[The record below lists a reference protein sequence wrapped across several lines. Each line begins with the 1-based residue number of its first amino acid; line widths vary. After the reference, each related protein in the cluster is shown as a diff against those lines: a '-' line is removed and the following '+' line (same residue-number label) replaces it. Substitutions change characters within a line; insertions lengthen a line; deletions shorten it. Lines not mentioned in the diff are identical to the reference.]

1 MSNPFKAIGK
11 AFKSVVR
18 VVKKIALPALAI
30 AAVVLTGGAALGV
43 LPSVGSVLGG
53 LGISASSTLGGIL
66 MGAAKAATFG
76 AVGSALTGGNI
87 VKGATAG
94 FITGGILGGANAAL
108 GGLGKAA
115 QAGAGGLG
123 NASSI
128 NQTALESLRSGTSAA
143 TSGASGAVT
152 QGLGTAA
159 NAAAQGGGVAAATG
173 AGAPVVAP
181 VAASATPVSSGG
193 VMGFLNRNP
202 IVGGMVI
209 QGLGQG
215 LMANEQNKAAQRERD
230 QIAANYADTSGLPQY
245 QSPGGNGYAPA
256 ADVFNAAIYS
266 GKKVSYDPNTGK
278 LKVGN

>member
-11 AFKSVVR
+11 AFKAVVR
-18 VVKKIALPALAI
+18 VVKKVALPALAI

-53 LGISASSTLGGIL
+53 IGISASSTLGTVL

-143 TSGASGAVT
+143 ASGASGAAT
-152 QGLGTAA
+152 QGLGTVA
-159 NAAAQGGGVAAATG
+159 NAAAQGGGVAAASG
-173 AGAPVVAP
+173 AGA
-181 VAASATPVSSGG
+181 PVSSGG
-193 VMGFLNRNP
+193 VLGFLNRNQ
-202 IVGGMVI
+202 IAGGMLI

-215 LMANEQNKAAQRERD
+215 LMAHEQNKAAQRERD

-266 GKKVSYDPNTGK
+266 GKKVSYNPNTGK

>member
-53 LGISASSTLGGIL
+53 IGISASSTLGTVL

-94 FITGGILGGANAAL
+94 FITGGLLGGANAAL

-152 QGLGTAA
+152 QGLGNVA
-159 NAAAQGGGVAAATG
+159 NAAVQSGGVAAATG
-173 AGAPVVAP
+173 APAIAP
-181 VAASATPVSSGG
+181 VAASAAPVSSGG

-202 IVGGMVI
+202 IVGGMVV

-245 QSPGGNGYAPA
+245 QSQGNNGYSQAS
-256 ADVFNAAIYS
+256 DVFNAAIYA